1 MRTLPPLAVL
11 TAGCALLGA
20 WLGPAASAAA
30 QQQAP
35 TCAVESVGLVACIAG
50 KLCACRPAPASAAT
64 RLPEGFRW
72 DCGILRPACGGEVP
86 ATLDAYRGPLPEA
99 LGIERTNNVLT
110 TVTGKD
116 NQTQTAVGGGRNV
129 GERP

>member
-1 MRTLPPLAVL
+1 MRTLPPLTML
-11 TAGCALLGA
+11 TAGCALLVA
-20 WLGPAASAAA
+20 WLALATSVAA
-30 QQQAP
+30 QQAP

-50 KLCACRPAPASAAT
+50 KLCACRPAAASAAT
-64 RLPEGFRW
+64 RLPGGVRW

-99 LGIERTNNVLT
+99 LSIEQTNNVLT
-110 TVTGKD
+110 TVTGKR
-116 NQTQTAVGGGRNV
+116 NRTQTAVGGGRNV